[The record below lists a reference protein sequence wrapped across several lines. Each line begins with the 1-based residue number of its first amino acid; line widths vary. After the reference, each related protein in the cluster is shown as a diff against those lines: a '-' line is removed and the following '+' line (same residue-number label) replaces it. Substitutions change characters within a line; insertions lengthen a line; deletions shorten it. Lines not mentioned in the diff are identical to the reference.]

1 MEQSGLLEAIV
12 RIYKKGE
19 SITPQGDLPKLLE
32 IMPDDLKNY
41 CCALLYHKPPLYM
54 VLNHWDLCLFNEETA
69 RSMISDAGGSAD
81 ADAHEHLVGIAME
94 GGGLMAITGFSEGH
108 NAVHVYVAD
117 TEYSTV
123 KKAAW
128 SLRVWLRERFTES
141 LNKGVNDVSKEV
153 IGVLVEEMG
162 GYVPSV
168 EFELTE
174 YDREEY
180 KNLDTISDKAAE
192 QLLRGGQHIGFL
204 TSENGVSV
212 AIHNKGVRYLDKNGK
227 KKTKNIPGFQVSAA
241 SISEDGSYVLLMN
254 DIKNKDTDITS
265 SRLTQVFIPDGNLKI
280 YELDQCWPGFAHL
293 RDDHIIL
300 GMEGQLLL
308 FKISDGELLL
318 KQQLFSID
326 VDMYPKLSS
335 FCHGRLFIVM
345 CPKHYMIGAFKNG
358 EIHWIG
364 KEAGYVSD
372 YAVSGETLY
381 IMKNFMPMR
390 LENHQS
396 YYPS

>member
-12 RIYKKGE
+12 KIYKSGE
-19 SITPQGDLPKLLE
+19 SITPRGDLPELLE

-41 CCALLYHKPPLYM
+41 CSALLYHKPPLYM
-54 VLNHWDLCLFNEETA
+54 ALNHWELGLFTEETA
-69 RSMISDAGGSAD
+69 RSMLRDAGGSAE
-81 ADAHEHLVGIAME
+81 ADTHEHLVGIAME
-94 GGGLMAITGFSEGH
+94 GGGLMAIAGFSEGN

-128 SLRVWLRERFTES
+128 SLRVWLKERFAES
-141 LNKGVNDVSKEV
+141 LNKEANDVTNKVVSA
-153 IGVLVEEMG
+153 LVEEMG

-168 EFELTE
+168 ELKLTVC
-174 YDREEY
+174 DREEY
-180 KNLDTISDKAAE
+180 NNLDSISDKPAE
-192 QLLRGGQHIGFL
+192 QLLLAGQHIGFR

-212 AIHNKGVRYLDKNGK
+212 AIHNKGVRYLDKKGK
-227 KKTKNIPGFQVSAA
+227 RKSKNIPGFQVNAG
-241 SISEDGSYVLLMN
+241 SISEDGRYVLLLN
-254 DIKNKDTDITS
+254 DIKDEETDKTS
-265 SRLTQVFIPDGNLKI
+265 SRLTQVFIPDGDLKT
-280 YELDQCWPGFAHL
+280 YELDQCWPSFAHL

-300 GMEGQLLL
+300 GMEGQLIL

-318 KQQLFSID
+318 RQQLFSID
-326 VDMYPKLSS
+326 IDMFPKLLS
-335 FCHGRLFIVM
+335 FYHGRLFVVI

-358 EIHWIG
+358 EINWIG
-364 KEAGYVSD
+364 KETGYISD
-372 YAVSGETLY
+372 QAVSGETLY

-396 YYPS
+396 FLQF